1 MNLKHFQNTAR
12 QSFWVV
18 HMEAWRRSG
27 LARTTY
33 CRHQWLNRRTFDRWM
48 NYLLG
53 KESASKHAKYLG
65 ELRREQR
72 REKREKVLRRRNQ
85 NRYGVST
92 DVRDRALQAFWAMHV
107 EAMNW
112 SGMGVREYAAAMYLS
127 ATSLRKWR
135 DRLTDDEVEIDWR
148 AHLHPSARPQIST
161 SASSAAKQQTPEER
175 LTGLSDVDPSP
186 NERSNRRSF
195 TDEDKLAIVM
205 ETEQPDVSVAEV
217 CRRHGIV
224 TSMVFR
230 WRVQFGFAQK
240 KHAKLAPVAVTE
252 DRDAT
257 LSTLVVL
264 RDLLQPSD
272 GMTAVDLP
280 DGRRVFAPEGS
291 DPEAVRRLVVD
302 RETTR

>member
-27 LARTTY
+27 IARTAY
-33 CRHQWLNRRTFDRWM
+33 CRHQRLNRRTFDRWM

-72 REKREKVLRRRNQ
+72 REKRQKGLRRRNQ

-92 DVRDRALQAFWAMHV
+92 DVRVRALQAFWAMHV

-135 DRLTDDEVEIDWR
+135 DRLADGEVEIDWR
-148 AHLHPSARPQIST
+148 AHLHPSARSPIST
-161 SASSAAKQQTPEER
+161 SAKDSAKDCDAEPSLTATLNAGPPAPEKQ
-175 LTGLSDVDPSP
+175 S
-186 NERSNRRSF
+186 RRSF
-195 TDEDKLAIVM
+195 DAEEKLAIVL
-205 ETEQPDVSVAEV
+205 ETEQPRETVSSVA
-217 CRRHGIV
+217 RRHGIV
-224 TSMVFR
+224 ASMVFR
-230 WRVQFGFAQK
+230 WRAELGFGKGKRAE
-240 KHAKLAPVAVTE
+240 LASVVVT
-252 DRDAT
+252 DGGAGA
-257 LSTLVVL
+257 LSTPVVL
-264 RDLLQPSD
+264 RDLLQPPD
-272 GMTAVDLP
+272 GMTAVDLK
-280 DGRRVFAPEGS
+280 DGRRVFAPKGS
-291 DPEAVRRLVVD
+291 DPDIVRAHIKS
-302 RETTR
+302 RESAP